1 MRQNILKFWAKNE
14 KWCAVGLLVIAL
26 LYPVIFP
33 NGYLVNVA
41 IMSSIYI
48 MLSLS
53 TNFITGYMGILNMG
67 QAAFF
72 GIGAYTAAIFAT
84 RLHFNFI
91 FTFLFAMVVSA
102 IFGILLGLPTLRLS
116 GRYLSVVTMAFCEI
130 CRTLEINLKWLTRG
144 PMGITAIPAPS
155 LFGFS
160 FDTKN
165 KAAQFY
171 FAIALVLLIIFCIV
185 SITNSR
191 IGRAI
196 NAIKDNE
203 IAASAMGI
211 NPFYYKVMTFS
222 VASVIAGT
230 AGAFYAHYIGF
241 IDPSS
246 FSFDQSSL
254 ILSMTVI
261 GGLGNVWGSILGA
274 IALISLPEILRPL
287 MEVRQILY
295 GIVLVLMMLFRPQGV
310 LGGFNLKHIRQR
322 ERHAKKMEEGARYV

>member
-1 MRQNILKFWAKNE
+1 MRQTILKFWATNE
-14 KWCAVGLLVIAL
+14 KWFAVGLLVLAL
-26 LYPVIFP
+26 LYPVVFP
-33 NGYLVNVA
+33 QGYLINVA
-41 IMSSIYI
+41 IMSCVYI

-72 GIGAYTAAIFAT
+72 GIGAYTAAILAT
-84 RLHFNFI
+84 RLQLNFI
-91 FTFLFAMVVSA
+91 FTFFFAMIVSA

-116 GRYLSVVTMAFCEI
+116 GRYLAVVTMAFCEI

-144 PMGITAIPAPS
+144 PMGITGIPAPK
-155 LFGFS
+155 LFGFEL
-160 FDTKN
+160 DTGN
-165 KAAQFY
+165 KSAQFY
-171 FAIALVLLIIFCIV
+171 FAVILILLIIFCIV

-191 IGRAI
+191 VGRAI
-196 NAIKDNE
+196 NAIKDDE

-211 NPFYYKVMTFS
+211 NTFFYKVLTFS

-230 AGAFYAHYIGF
+230 AGAFYAHFIGF

-274 IALISLPEILRPL
+274 AALISLPEILRPL

-322 ERHAKKMEEGARYV
+322 EQHAKKI